1 MSIDTIIAEQI
12 AAQATIAVNRVVGV
26 TIKPLIKDIFDTE
39 ISKKIEDII
48 DDKASD
54 IDTQVEGL
62 IDEIVERHVDDK
74 VQEAVDN
81 YMGDID
87 WSDHIS
93 SSDLTDAVVDHLDN
107 NMEWDDLVTA
117 AVKER
122 TDQKLYELINDAVN
136 DLDMDNIVSEYRV
149 EVAVDNVL
157 SRDTV
162 LKDFVKGEVK
172 TYMDNNL
179 SNYFR
184 STEGAAMLESF
195 FLSYAG
201 RSMLAT
207 NLTILLK
214 GDNIA

>member
-1 MSIDTIIAEQI
+1 MTIDTIIAEQI
-12 AAQATIAVNRVVGV
+12 AAQSTIAVNRVVGI

-48 DDKASD
+48 EDKASD

-87 WSDHIS
+87 WSDHIDS
-93 SSDLTDAVVDHLDN
+93 SAVEDAVQSALGD
-107 NMEWDDLVTA
+107 MEWDDLVTA
-117 AVKER
+117 AVEDR
-122 TDQKLYELINDAVN
+122 TDQKLYELVNDAVS
-136 DLDMDNIVSEYRV
+136 DLDMDNIVSSYRV
-149 EVAVDNVL
+149 EVAVDDVL
-157 SRDTV
+157 SRGTV

-184 STEGAAMLESF
+184 SPEGTAMLEKF